1 MIRLITPALLALF
14 LTLSPAIA
22 QEDDGTRAD
31 APPMPETLVIGYD
44 QEGHVDPT
52 EASCRVFVTEMVEWE
67 KAEMDQAVRDVCA
80 FRQKHAD
87 AYKAFQAA
95 YGEFRSA
102 LQKQIRFDGGA
113 AAQALAHMVKSC
125 IDMKW
130 ALSTGGHNVG
140 IDMVPNEIAAT
151 CLEMGRQTLVK
162 ETERLNIDEP
172 QPKLGH

>member
-1 MIRLITPALLALF
+1 MIRSLSVALLAF
-14 LTLSPAIA
+14 VFALSPALA

-52 EASCRVFVTEMVEWE
+52 EDSCRVFVTEMVEWE
-67 KAEMDQAVRDVCA
+67 KAEMDQAVRNVCEY
-80 FRQKHAD
+80 RQKHAD
-87 AYKAFQAA
+87 AYKAFQGA
-95 YGEFRSA
+95 YGKFRSA

-113 AAQALAHMVKSC
+113 AARALGLMVKSC

-140 IDMVPNEIAAT
+140 IDMIPNEIAVT
-151 CLEMGRQTLVK
+151 CLEMGRQMLVK
-162 ETERLNIDEP
+162 ETDRLNIDEP
-172 QPKLGH
+172 QPKSGH